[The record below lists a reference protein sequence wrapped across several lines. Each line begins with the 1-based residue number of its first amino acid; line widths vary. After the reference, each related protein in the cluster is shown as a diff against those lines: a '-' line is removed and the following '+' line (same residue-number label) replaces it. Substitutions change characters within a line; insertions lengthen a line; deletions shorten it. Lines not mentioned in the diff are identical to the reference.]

1 MTSLTDSVSGGK
13 GCGPLCQSHL
23 GDLLNVQGPGHPLT
37 PDLRVRSS
45 VDGASRD
52 SDFTQQVDKQ

>member
-1 MTSLTDSVSGGK
+1 MVVRAVTPVSESLGGFVPM
-13 GCGPLCQSHL
+13 CRVLAPT
-23 GDLLNVQGPGHPLT
+23 T

-45 VDGASRD
+45 VDGAPRD